1 MSYFLE
7 NEEVEKVEEVKEQ
20 DGIASIEPLL
30 DNRIV
35 RAIREMGFEK
45 LSPIQEQAIPYLLQG
60 EDIIG
65 QAQTGTGKTAAF
77 GIPAIQHINPDVKK
91 LQTIIL
97 CPTRELAIQAAE
109 ELRKIAKYMHG
120 IKVLPVYG
128 GQDIS
133 RQIAGLRG
141 VQIIVG
147 TPGRVMDH
155 MRRRTIKLDL
165 VNMVVLDEADEML
178 NMGFREDMELILGQ
192 IPGEHQTA
200 LFSATMP
207 KPILEIT
214 DRFQKDAKI
223 VKVAA
228 KELTIPLV
236 SQKFYRV
243 KNQDKDAACVRLLE
257 YYQPKLTLIFCNTKK
272 KVDELSDLLKEQG
285 FQAEGLHGDLSQAQR
300 DAVMKRFRNGGTSIL
315 IATDVAARGIDVD
328 DVEAVINYDIPQDIE
343 YYVHRIGRTGRAG
356 RKGRSF
362 TFANSR
368 EIYKIREIERVCH
381 TTITEKK
388 LPGAAKVLKAKAD
401 KYLNKAWELHEHEDI
416 ELMKSFLQRKMEEE
430 GCDALELAAAML
442 KLQVGDKGEEIAADE
457 YTKRGNRFGDRGR
470 SGRDDGEGRS
480 FGRGDGSLAVKTGNA
495 EDSAAVTEIAET
507 MAAPV
512 SVRTEDAA
520 EMKTVRM
527 EENGAAVTKR
537 RLTAN
542 TLGTERREKR
552 KRERNGKSR
561 ASVTASPR
569 ENDLNLMRKLVDLPQ
584 KPQLCFCGKSCIV
597 REECIG
603 NNRKVCGMKT
613 LKKQIPYILLGATLL
628 LLLGLNIIS
637 QDHWLDSDMA
647 AEMIFSRILSEEHH
661 IFSTTNWYY
670 STEFRV
676 LYTQLIMGPLFR
688 ICSNWHVIRTITN
701 LVFYGLMLAS
711 YYYFM
716 KPLKVSRG
724 LTVLSSCLL
733 LLPFSE
739 TMMTHMQMGNTYMSH
754 VILVLWFF
762 GMYLRLC
769 SGEYHAKRKVSLW
782 IFYVLLAIVCGMSGV
797 RYLLALQC
805 PLVLTSF
812 FYLLG
817 GEEFQS
823 FRGEMTKE
831 HFQTLFSTDRMRY
844 FLYSLAGAFF
854 AVVGYGINVV
864 FISHKYVFQTYG
876 ATNFIALY
884 HGVLFDRI
892 QNAVGCLLMLF
903 GYIPDKGFLSLRGV
917 VTMAAFVL
925 LGIYGYV
932 TVKSGKMQ
940 RVTGFRSLITLFLKV
955 SFVLNLFV
963 FIFTTSTMV
972 PRYYITIFI
981 FALPVLC
988 FYLEEEKMPFDRFA
1002 VAALLTICLILG
1014 TGKTVMSFLTVD
1026 KNETKRPVAEFL
1038 AGNGYDFG
1046 FATYNNANIITE
1058 LTNGEVEIGNIG
1070 DPEHLEYFKWS
1081 SPMKYY
1087 EEGYHAG
1094 ETFLLLTAEECAEY
1108 AEAPALNQGEK
1119 VYEDGSYTVYVFD
1132 STEDLMDCAVAR
1144 Q

>member
-7 NEEVEKVEEVKEQ
+7 NEEAVKEQEILQDETSVQQENEQ

-155 MRRRTIKLDL
+155 MRRHTIKLDL

-214 DRFQKDAKI
+214 DRFQKDAKL

-272 KVDELSDLLKEQG
+272 KVDELADLLKQQG

-300 DAVMKRFRNGGTSIL
+300 DVAMNRFRNGGASIL

-368 EIYKIREIERVCH
+368 EIGKIREIERVCH

-401 KYLNKAWELHEHEDI
+401 KYLNKAWELHEHEDV

-430 GCDALELAAAML
+430 GCDALDLAAAML
-442 KLQVGDKGEEIAADE
+442 KYQVGDKGEEIAADD
-457 YTKRGNRFGDRGR
+457 YVQRRGRFGEKGR
-470 SGRDDGEGRS
+470 FGRNDGEGRG
-480 FGRGDGSLAVKTGNA
+480 FGRGDGRRRFSREDGDA
-495 EDSAAVTEIAET
+495 EDSAAVTETAEM

-512 SVRTEDAA
+512 PERTEDVA
-520 EMKTVRM
+520 ETRTART
-527 EENGAAVTKR
+527 EENGAAATERQRTV
-537 RLTAN
+537 N
-542 TLGTERREKR
+542 TPGTERREK
-552 KRERNGKSR
+552 
-561 ASVTASPR
+561 
-569 ENDLNLMRKLVDLPQ
+569 
-584 KPQLCFCGKSCIV
+584 
-597 REECIG
+597 
-603 NNRKVCGMKT
+603 
-613 LKKQIPYILLGATLL
+613 
-628 LLLGLNIIS
+628 
-637 QDHWLDSDMA
+637 
-647 AEMIFSRILSEEHH
+647 
-661 IFSTTNWYY
+661 
-670 STEFRV
+670 
-676 LYTQLIMGPLFR
+676 
-688 ICSNWHVIRTITN
+688 
-701 LVFYGLMLAS
+701 
-711 YYYFM
+711 
-716 KPLKVSRG
+716 
-724 LTVLSSCLL
+724 
-733 LLPFSE
+733 
-739 TMMTHMQMGNTYMSH
+739 
-754 VILVLWFF
+754 
-762 GMYLRLC
+762 
-769 SGEYHAKRKVSLW
+769 
-782 IFYVLLAIVCGMSGV
+782 
-797 RYLLALQC
+797 
-805 PLVLTSF
+805 
-812 FYLLG
+812 
-817 GEEFQS
+817 
-823 FRGEMTKE
+823 
-831 HFQTLFSTDRMRY
+831 
-844 FLYSLAGAFF
+844 
-854 AVVGYGINVV
+854 
-864 FISHKYVFQTYG
+864 
-876 ATNFIALY
+876 
-884 HGVLFDRI
+884 
-892 QNAVGCLLMLF
+892 
-903 GYIPDKGFLSLRGV
+903 
-917 VTMAAFVL
+917 
-925 LGIYGYV
+925 
-932 TVKSGKMQ
+932 
-940 RVTGFRSLITLFLKV
+940 
-955 SFVLNLFV
+955 
-963 FIFTTSTMV
+963 
-972 PRYYITIFI
+972 
-981 FALPVLC
+981 
-988 FYLEEEKMPFDRFA
+988 
-1002 VAALLTICLILG
+1002 
-1014 TGKTVMSFLTVD
+1014 
-1026 KNETKRPVAEFL
+1026 
-1038 AGNGYDFG
+1038 
-1046 FATYNNANIITE
+1046 
-1058 LTNGEVEIGNIG
+1058 
-1070 DPEHLEYFKWS
+1070 
-1081 SPMKYY
+1081 
-1087 EEGYHAG
+1087 
-1094 ETFLLLTAEECAEY
+1094 
-1108 AEAPALNQGEK
+1108 
-1119 VYEDGSYTVYVFD
+1119 
-1132 STEDLMDCAVAR
+1132 
-1144 Q
+1144 

>member
-214 DRFQKDAKI
+214 DRFQNDAKL

-228 KELTIPLV
+228 QELTIPLV

-470 SGRDDGEGRS
+470 SGRGDGEGRS
-480 FGRGDGSLAVKTGNA
+480 FGRGDG
-495 EDSAAVTEIAET
+495 
-507 MAAPV
+507 
-512 SVRTEDAA
+512 
-520 EMKTVRM
+520 
-527 EENGAAVTKR
+527 R
-537 RLTAN
+537 RRF
-542 TLGTERREKR
+542 GRGDRDRREDGSTGSGEGRRRRRSDSREDGRKWNDRDRKNADHKPSADRAEREAKKRKKREEPGIGNSFPKR
-552 KRERNGKSR
+552 KRS
-561 ASVTASPR
+561 
-569 ENDLNLMRKLVDLPQ
+569 
-584 KPQLCFCGKSCIV
+584 
-597 REECIG
+597 
-603 NNRKVCGMKT
+603 
-613 LKKQIPYILLGATLL
+613 
-628 LLLGLNIIS
+628 
-637 QDHWLDSDMA
+637 
-647 AEMIFSRILSEEHH
+647 
-661 IFSTTNWYY
+661 
-670 STEFRV
+670 
-676 LYTQLIMGPLFR
+676 
-688 ICSNWHVIRTITN
+688 
-701 LVFYGLMLAS
+701 
-711 YYYFM
+711 
-716 KPLKVSRG
+716 
-724 LTVLSSCLL
+724 
-733 LLPFSE
+733 
-739 TMMTHMQMGNTYMSH
+739 
-754 VILVLWFF
+754 
-762 GMYLRLC
+762 
-769 SGEYHAKRKVSLW
+769 
-782 IFYVLLAIVCGMSGV
+782 
-797 RYLLALQC
+797 
-805 PLVLTSF
+805 
-812 FYLLG
+812 
-817 GEEFQS
+817 
-823 FRGEMTKE
+823 
-831 HFQTLFSTDRMRY
+831 
-844 FLYSLAGAFF
+844 
-854 AVVGYGINVV
+854 
-864 FISHKYVFQTYG
+864 
-876 ATNFIALY
+876 
-884 HGVLFDRI
+884 
-892 QNAVGCLLMLF
+892 
-903 GYIPDKGFLSLRGV
+903 
-917 VTMAAFVL
+917 
-925 LGIYGYV
+925 
-932 TVKSGKMQ
+932 
-940 RVTGFRSLITLFLKV
+940 
-955 SFVLNLFV
+955 
-963 FIFTTSTMV
+963 
-972 PRYYITIFI
+972 
-981 FALPVLC
+981 
-988 FYLEEEKMPFDRFA
+988 
-1002 VAALLTICLILG
+1002 
-1014 TGKTVMSFLTVD
+1014 
-1026 KNETKRPVAEFL
+1026 
-1038 AGNGYDFG
+1038 
-1046 FATYNNANIITE
+1046 
-1058 LTNGEVEIGNIG
+1058 
-1070 DPEHLEYFKWS
+1070 
-1081 SPMKYY
+1081 
-1087 EEGYHAG
+1087 
-1094 ETFLLLTAEECAEY
+1094 
-1108 AEAPALNQGEK
+1108 
-1119 VYEDGSYTVYVFD
+1119 
-1132 STEDLMDCAVAR
+1132 
-1144 Q
+1144 

>member
-214 DRFQKDAKI
+214 DRFQNDAKL

-228 KELTIPLV
+228 QELTIPLV

-470 SGRDDGEGRS
+470 SGRGDGEGRS
-480 FGRGDGSLAVKTGNA
+480 FGRADGRRRFGRGDRDRREDGSTGSGEGRRRRRSDSREDGRKWNDRDRKNA
-495 EDSAAVTEIAET
+495 DRKPSAERAERE
-507 MAAPV
+507 AKK
-512 SVRTEDAA
+512 R
-520 EMKTVRM
+520 KKR
-527 EENGAAVTKR
+527 EEPGIGNSFP
-537 RLTAN
+537 
-542 TLGTERREKR
+542 KR
-552 KRERNGKSR
+552 KRS
-561 ASVTASPR
+561 
-569 ENDLNLMRKLVDLPQ
+569 
-584 KPQLCFCGKSCIV
+584 
-597 REECIG
+597 
-603 NNRKVCGMKT
+603 
-613 LKKQIPYILLGATLL
+613 
-628 LLLGLNIIS
+628 
-637 QDHWLDSDMA
+637 
-647 AEMIFSRILSEEHH
+647 
-661 IFSTTNWYY
+661 
-670 STEFRV
+670 
-676 LYTQLIMGPLFR
+676 
-688 ICSNWHVIRTITN
+688 
-701 LVFYGLMLAS
+701 
-711 YYYFM
+711 
-716 KPLKVSRG
+716 
-724 LTVLSSCLL
+724 
-733 LLPFSE
+733 
-739 TMMTHMQMGNTYMSH
+739 
-754 VILVLWFF
+754 
-762 GMYLRLC
+762 
-769 SGEYHAKRKVSLW
+769 
-782 IFYVLLAIVCGMSGV
+782 
-797 RYLLALQC
+797 
-805 PLVLTSF
+805 
-812 FYLLG
+812 
-817 GEEFQS
+817 
-823 FRGEMTKE
+823 
-831 HFQTLFSTDRMRY
+831 
-844 FLYSLAGAFF
+844 
-854 AVVGYGINVV
+854 
-864 FISHKYVFQTYG
+864 
-876 ATNFIALY
+876 
-884 HGVLFDRI
+884 
-892 QNAVGCLLMLF
+892 
-903 GYIPDKGFLSLRGV
+903 
-917 VTMAAFVL
+917 
-925 LGIYGYV
+925 
-932 TVKSGKMQ
+932 
-940 RVTGFRSLITLFLKV
+940 
-955 SFVLNLFV
+955 
-963 FIFTTSTMV
+963 
-972 PRYYITIFI
+972 
-981 FALPVLC
+981 
-988 FYLEEEKMPFDRFA
+988 
-1002 VAALLTICLILG
+1002 
-1014 TGKTVMSFLTVD
+1014 
-1026 KNETKRPVAEFL
+1026 
-1038 AGNGYDFG
+1038 
-1046 FATYNNANIITE
+1046 
-1058 LTNGEVEIGNIG
+1058 
-1070 DPEHLEYFKWS
+1070 
-1081 SPMKYY
+1081 
-1087 EEGYHAG
+1087 
-1094 ETFLLLTAEECAEY
+1094 
-1108 AEAPALNQGEK
+1108 
-1119 VYEDGSYTVYVFD
+1119 
-1132 STEDLMDCAVAR
+1132 
-1144 Q
+1144 

>member
-1 MSYFLE
+1 MEEILAISFFCAKKEHSVSYFLE
-7 NEEVEKVEEVKEQ
+7 NEEVVKEQKTLQDETGMQQENEQAQ

-155 MRRRTIKLDL
+155 MRRHTIKLDL

-214 DRFQKDAKI
+214 DRFQKDAKL

-272 KVDELSDLLKEQG
+272 KVDELADLLKKQG

-300 DAVMKRFRNGGTSIL
+300 DVAMNRFRNGGASIL

-401 KYLNKAWELHEHEDI
+401 KYLNNAWELHEHEDI

-430 GCDALELAAAML
+430 GCDALELAATML
-442 KLQVGDKGEEIAADE
+442 KYQVGDKGEEIAADE
-457 YTKRGNRFGDRGR
+457 YAQRRGRFGERGR
-470 SGRDDGEGRS
+470 FGRGGDEGRDFGRRGGRRRDNGRDGERRR
-480 FGRGDGSLAVKTGNA
+480 FGRGDDAGREDSRDGENSRFGRSERRRRDNGSTGLA
-495 EDSAAVTEIAET
+495 EDRRHRRDEN
-507 MAAPV
+507 
-512 SVRTEDAA
+512 RED
-520 EMKTVRM
+520 ERKRGGRDKKTADRKLTGDR
-527 EENGAAVTKR
+527 EERERKKR
-537 RLTAN
+537 KKKEEPGIGN
-542 TLGTERREKR
+542 SFPKR
-552 KRERNGKSR
+552 KR
-561 ASVTASPR
+561 
-569 ENDLNLMRKLVDLPQ
+569 
-584 KPQLCFCGKSCIV
+584 
-597 REECIG
+597 
-603 NNRKVCGMKT
+603 
-613 LKKQIPYILLGATLL
+613 
-628 LLLGLNIIS
+628 
-637 QDHWLDSDMA
+637 
-647 AEMIFSRILSEEHH
+647 
-661 IFSTTNWYY
+661 
-670 STEFRV
+670 
-676 LYTQLIMGPLFR
+676 
-688 ICSNWHVIRTITN
+688 
-701 LVFYGLMLAS
+701 
-711 YYYFM
+711 
-716 KPLKVSRG
+716 
-724 LTVLSSCLL
+724 
-733 LLPFSE
+733 
-739 TMMTHMQMGNTYMSH
+739 
-754 VILVLWFF
+754 
-762 GMYLRLC
+762 
-769 SGEYHAKRKVSLW
+769 
-782 IFYVLLAIVCGMSGV
+782 
-797 RYLLALQC
+797 
-805 PLVLTSF
+805 
-812 FYLLG
+812 
-817 GEEFQS
+817 
-823 FRGEMTKE
+823 
-831 HFQTLFSTDRMRY
+831 
-844 FLYSLAGAFF
+844 
-854 AVVGYGINVV
+854 
-864 FISHKYVFQTYG
+864 
-876 ATNFIALY
+876 
-884 HGVLFDRI
+884 
-892 QNAVGCLLMLF
+892 
-903 GYIPDKGFLSLRGV
+903 
-917 VTMAAFVL
+917 
-925 LGIYGYV
+925 
-932 TVKSGKMQ
+932 
-940 RVTGFRSLITLFLKV
+940 
-955 SFVLNLFV
+955 
-963 FIFTTSTMV
+963 
-972 PRYYITIFI
+972 
-981 FALPVLC
+981 
-988 FYLEEEKMPFDRFA
+988 
-1002 VAALLTICLILG
+1002 
-1014 TGKTVMSFLTVD
+1014 
-1026 KNETKRPVAEFL
+1026 
-1038 AGNGYDFG
+1038 
-1046 FATYNNANIITE
+1046 
-1058 LTNGEVEIGNIG
+1058 
-1070 DPEHLEYFKWS
+1070 
-1081 SPMKYY
+1081 
-1087 EEGYHAG
+1087 
-1094 ETFLLLTAEECAEY
+1094 
-1108 AEAPALNQGEK
+1108 
-1119 VYEDGSYTVYVFD
+1119 
-1132 STEDLMDCAVAR
+1132 
-1144 Q
+1144 

>member
-430 GCDALELAAAML
+430 GCDALDLAAAML
-442 KLQVGDKGEEIAADE
+442 KYQVGDKGEEIAADE

-480 FGRGDGSLAVKTGNA
+480 FGRGDG
-495 EDSAAVTEIAET
+495 
-507 MAAPV
+507 
-512 SVRTEDAA
+512 
-520 EMKTVRM
+520 
-527 EENGAAVTKR
+527 R
-537 RLTAN
+537 RRF
-542 TLGTERREKR
+542 GRGDRDRREDGSTGSGEGRRRRRSDSREDGRKWNDRDRKNADRKPSAERAEREAKKRKKREEPGIGNSFPKR
-552 KRERNGKSR
+552 KRS
-561 ASVTASPR
+561 
-569 ENDLNLMRKLVDLPQ
+569 
-584 KPQLCFCGKSCIV
+584 
-597 REECIG
+597 
-603 NNRKVCGMKT
+603 
-613 LKKQIPYILLGATLL
+613 
-628 LLLGLNIIS
+628 
-637 QDHWLDSDMA
+637 
-647 AEMIFSRILSEEHH
+647 
-661 IFSTTNWYY
+661 
-670 STEFRV
+670 
-676 LYTQLIMGPLFR
+676 
-688 ICSNWHVIRTITN
+688 
-701 LVFYGLMLAS
+701 
-711 YYYFM
+711 
-716 KPLKVSRG
+716 
-724 LTVLSSCLL
+724 
-733 LLPFSE
+733 
-739 TMMTHMQMGNTYMSH
+739 
-754 VILVLWFF
+754 
-762 GMYLRLC
+762 
-769 SGEYHAKRKVSLW
+769 
-782 IFYVLLAIVCGMSGV
+782 
-797 RYLLALQC
+797 
-805 PLVLTSF
+805 
-812 FYLLG
+812 
-817 GEEFQS
+817 
-823 FRGEMTKE
+823 
-831 HFQTLFSTDRMRY
+831 
-844 FLYSLAGAFF
+844 
-854 AVVGYGINVV
+854 
-864 FISHKYVFQTYG
+864 
-876 ATNFIALY
+876 
-884 HGVLFDRI
+884 
-892 QNAVGCLLMLF
+892 
-903 GYIPDKGFLSLRGV
+903 
-917 VTMAAFVL
+917 
-925 LGIYGYV
+925 
-932 TVKSGKMQ
+932 
-940 RVTGFRSLITLFLKV
+940 
-955 SFVLNLFV
+955 
-963 FIFTTSTMV
+963 
-972 PRYYITIFI
+972 
-981 FALPVLC
+981 
-988 FYLEEEKMPFDRFA
+988 
-1002 VAALLTICLILG
+1002 
-1014 TGKTVMSFLTVD
+1014 
-1026 KNETKRPVAEFL
+1026 
-1038 AGNGYDFG
+1038 
-1046 FATYNNANIITE
+1046 
-1058 LTNGEVEIGNIG
+1058 
-1070 DPEHLEYFKWS
+1070 
-1081 SPMKYY
+1081 
-1087 EEGYHAG
+1087 
-1094 ETFLLLTAEECAEY
+1094 
-1108 AEAPALNQGEK
+1108 
-1119 VYEDGSYTVYVFD
+1119 
-1132 STEDLMDCAVAR
+1132 
-1144 Q
+1144 

>member
-7 NEEVEKVEEVKEQ
+7 NEEAVKEQEILQDETSVQQENEQ

-155 MRRRTIKLDL
+155 MRRHTIKLDL

-214 DRFQKDAKI
+214 DRFQKDAKL

-272 KVDELSDLLKEQG
+272 KVDELADLLKQQG

-300 DAVMKRFRNGGTSIL
+300 DVAMNRFRNGGASIL

-401 KYLNKAWELHEHEDI
+401 KYLNNAWELHEHEDI

-442 KLQVGDKGEEIAADE
+442 KYQVGDKGEEIAADE
-457 YTKRGNRFGDRGR
+457 YAQRRGRFGERGR
-470 SGRDDGEGRS
+470 FGRGGDEGRNFGRRGGRRRDNGRDDEEHRERRR
-480 FGRGDGSLAVKTGNA
+480 FGRGDGAGR
-495 EDSAAVTEIAET
+495 EDSRDGENSRFGRSDRDRRDDGSTGSGEDRRRRRDENREDGRKWGGRDKKAADRKYSGDRAE
-507 MAAPV
+507 
-512 SVRTEDAA
+512 
-520 EMKTVRM
+520 
-527 EENGAAVTKR
+527 
-537 RLTAN
+537 
-542 TLGTERREKR
+542 REVKKR
-552 KRERNGKSR
+552 KK
-561 ASVTASPR
+561 
-569 ENDLNLMRKLVDLPQ
+569 
-584 KPQLCFCGKSCIV
+584 
-597 REECIG
+597 REEPGIG
-603 NNRKVCGMKT
+603 NSF
-613 LKKQIPYILLGATLL
+613 P
-628 LLLGLNIIS
+628 
-637 QDHWLDSDMA
+637 
-647 AEMIFSRILSEEHH
+647 
-661 IFSTTNWYY
+661 
-670 STEFRV
+670 
-676 LYTQLIMGPLFR
+676 
-688 ICSNWHVIRTITN
+688 
-701 LVFYGLMLAS
+701 
-711 YYYFM
+711 
-716 KPLKVSRG
+716 
-724 LTVLSSCLL
+724 
-733 LLPFSE
+733 
-739 TMMTHMQMGNTYMSH
+739 
-754 VILVLWFF
+754 
-762 GMYLRLC
+762 
-769 SGEYHAKRKVSLW
+769 KRK
-782 IFYVLLAIVCGMSGV
+782 
-797 RYLLALQC
+797 
-805 PLVLTSF
+805 
-812 FYLLG
+812 
-817 GEEFQS
+817 
-823 FRGEMTKE
+823 K
-831 HFQTLFSTDRMRY
+831 
-844 FLYSLAGAFF
+844 
-854 AVVGYGINVV
+854 
-864 FISHKYVFQTYG
+864 
-876 ATNFIALY
+876 
-884 HGVLFDRI
+884 
-892 QNAVGCLLMLF
+892 
-903 GYIPDKGFLSLRGV
+903 
-917 VTMAAFVL
+917 
-925 LGIYGYV
+925 
-932 TVKSGKMQ
+932 
-940 RVTGFRSLITLFLKV
+940 LK
-955 SFVLNLFV
+955 
-963 FIFTTSTMV
+963 
-972 PRYYITIFI
+972 
-981 FALPVLC
+981 
-988 FYLEEEKMPFDRFA
+988 
-1002 VAALLTICLILG
+1002 
-1014 TGKTVMSFLTVD
+1014 
-1026 KNETKRPVAEFL
+1026 
-1038 AGNGYDFG
+1038 
-1046 FATYNNANIITE
+1046 
-1058 LTNGEVEIGNIG
+1058 
-1070 DPEHLEYFKWS
+1070 
-1081 SPMKYY
+1081 
-1087 EEGYHAG
+1087 
-1094 ETFLLLTAEECAEY
+1094 
-1108 AEAPALNQGEK
+1108 
-1119 VYEDGSYTVYVFD
+1119 
-1132 STEDLMDCAVAR
+1132 
-1144 Q
+1144 

>member
-7 NEEVEKVEEVKEQ
+7 NEEAVKEQEILQDETSVQQENEQ

-155 MRRRTIKLDL
+155 MRRHTIKLDL

-214 DRFQKDAKI
+214 DRFQKDAKL

-272 KVDELSDLLKEQG
+272 KVDELADLLKQQG

-300 DAVMKRFRNGGTSIL
+300 DVAMNRFRNGGASIL

-401 KYLNKAWELHEHEDI
+401 KYLNKAWELHEHEDV

-442 KLQVGDKGEEIAADE
+442 KYQVGDKGEEIAADE
-457 YTKRGNRFGDRGR
+457 YAQRRGRFGERGR
-470 SGRDDGEGRS
+470 FGRGGDEGRNFGRRGGRRRDNGRDDEEHRERRR
-480 FGRGDGSLAVKTGNA
+480 FGRGDGAGR
-495 EDSAAVTEIAET
+495 EDSRDGENSRFGRSDRKRSGRDKKTAERKLT
-507 MAAPV
+507 G
-512 SVRTEDAA
+512 DC
-520 EMKTVRM
+520 
-527 EENGAAVTKR
+527 EERERKKR
-537 RLTAN
+537 KKKEEPGIGN
-542 TLGTERREKR
+542 SFPKR
-552 KRERNGKSR
+552 KR
-561 ASVTASPR
+561 
-569 ENDLNLMRKLVDLPQ
+569 
-584 KPQLCFCGKSCIV
+584 
-597 REECIG
+597 
-603 NNRKVCGMKT
+603 
-613 LKKQIPYILLGATLL
+613 
-628 LLLGLNIIS
+628 
-637 QDHWLDSDMA
+637 
-647 AEMIFSRILSEEHH
+647 
-661 IFSTTNWYY
+661 
-670 STEFRV
+670 
-676 LYTQLIMGPLFR
+676 
-688 ICSNWHVIRTITN
+688 
-701 LVFYGLMLAS
+701 
-711 YYYFM
+711 
-716 KPLKVSRG
+716 
-724 LTVLSSCLL
+724 
-733 LLPFSE
+733 
-739 TMMTHMQMGNTYMSH
+739 
-754 VILVLWFF
+754 
-762 GMYLRLC
+762 
-769 SGEYHAKRKVSLW
+769 
-782 IFYVLLAIVCGMSGV
+782 
-797 RYLLALQC
+797 
-805 PLVLTSF
+805 
-812 FYLLG
+812 
-817 GEEFQS
+817 
-823 FRGEMTKE
+823 
-831 HFQTLFSTDRMRY
+831 
-844 FLYSLAGAFF
+844 
-854 AVVGYGINVV
+854 
-864 FISHKYVFQTYG
+864 
-876 ATNFIALY
+876 
-884 HGVLFDRI
+884 
-892 QNAVGCLLMLF
+892 
-903 GYIPDKGFLSLRGV
+903 
-917 VTMAAFVL
+917 
-925 LGIYGYV
+925 
-932 TVKSGKMQ
+932 
-940 RVTGFRSLITLFLKV
+940 
-955 SFVLNLFV
+955 
-963 FIFTTSTMV
+963 
-972 PRYYITIFI
+972 
-981 FALPVLC
+981 
-988 FYLEEEKMPFDRFA
+988 
-1002 VAALLTICLILG
+1002 
-1014 TGKTVMSFLTVD
+1014 
-1026 KNETKRPVAEFL
+1026 
-1038 AGNGYDFG
+1038 
-1046 FATYNNANIITE
+1046 
-1058 LTNGEVEIGNIG
+1058 
-1070 DPEHLEYFKWS
+1070 
-1081 SPMKYY
+1081 
-1087 EEGYHAG
+1087 
-1094 ETFLLLTAEECAEY
+1094 
-1108 AEAPALNQGEK
+1108 
-1119 VYEDGSYTVYVFD
+1119 
-1132 STEDLMDCAVAR
+1132 
-1144 Q
+1144 

>member
-7 NEEVEKVEEVKEQ
+7 NEEAVKEQEILQDETSVQQENEQ

-155 MRRRTIKLDL
+155 MRRHTIKLDL

-214 DRFQKDAKI
+214 DRFQKDAKL

-272 KVDELSDLLKEQG
+272 KVDELADLLKQQG

-300 DAVMKRFRNGGTSIL
+300 DVAMNRFRNGGASIL

-401 KYLNKAWELHEHEDI
+401 KYLNNAWELHEHEDI

-442 KLQVGDKGEEIAADE
+442 KYQVGDKGEEIAADE
-457 YTKRGNRFGDRGR
+457 YAQHRGRFGERGR
-470 SGRDDGEGRS
+470 FGRGGDEGRNFGRRGGRRRDNGRDDEEHRERRR
-480 FGRGDGSLAVKTGNA
+480 FGRGDGAGR
-495 EDSAAVTEIAET
+495 EDSRDGENSRFGRSDRKRSGRDKKTAERKLT
-507 MAAPV
+507 GD
-512 SVRTEDAA
+512 R
-520 EMKTVRM
+520 
-527 EENGAAVTKR
+527 EERERKKR
-537 RLTAN
+537 KKKEEPGIGN
-542 TLGTERREKR
+542 SFPKR
-552 KRERNGKSR
+552 KR
-561 ASVTASPR
+561 
-569 ENDLNLMRKLVDLPQ
+569 
-584 KPQLCFCGKSCIV
+584 
-597 REECIG
+597 
-603 NNRKVCGMKT
+603 
-613 LKKQIPYILLGATLL
+613 
-628 LLLGLNIIS
+628 
-637 QDHWLDSDMA
+637 
-647 AEMIFSRILSEEHH
+647 
-661 IFSTTNWYY
+661 
-670 STEFRV
+670 
-676 LYTQLIMGPLFR
+676 
-688 ICSNWHVIRTITN
+688 
-701 LVFYGLMLAS
+701 
-711 YYYFM
+711 
-716 KPLKVSRG
+716 
-724 LTVLSSCLL
+724 
-733 LLPFSE
+733 
-739 TMMTHMQMGNTYMSH
+739 
-754 VILVLWFF
+754 
-762 GMYLRLC
+762 
-769 SGEYHAKRKVSLW
+769 
-782 IFYVLLAIVCGMSGV
+782 
-797 RYLLALQC
+797 
-805 PLVLTSF
+805 
-812 FYLLG
+812 
-817 GEEFQS
+817 
-823 FRGEMTKE
+823 
-831 HFQTLFSTDRMRY
+831 
-844 FLYSLAGAFF
+844 
-854 AVVGYGINVV
+854 
-864 FISHKYVFQTYG
+864 
-876 ATNFIALY
+876 
-884 HGVLFDRI
+884 
-892 QNAVGCLLMLF
+892 
-903 GYIPDKGFLSLRGV
+903 
-917 VTMAAFVL
+917 
-925 LGIYGYV
+925 
-932 TVKSGKMQ
+932 
-940 RVTGFRSLITLFLKV
+940 
-955 SFVLNLFV
+955 
-963 FIFTTSTMV
+963 
-972 PRYYITIFI
+972 
-981 FALPVLC
+981 
-988 FYLEEEKMPFDRFA
+988 
-1002 VAALLTICLILG
+1002 
-1014 TGKTVMSFLTVD
+1014 
-1026 KNETKRPVAEFL
+1026 
-1038 AGNGYDFG
+1038 
-1046 FATYNNANIITE
+1046 
-1058 LTNGEVEIGNIG
+1058 
-1070 DPEHLEYFKWS
+1070 
-1081 SPMKYY
+1081 
-1087 EEGYHAG
+1087 
-1094 ETFLLLTAEECAEY
+1094 
-1108 AEAPALNQGEK
+1108 
-1119 VYEDGSYTVYVFD
+1119 
-1132 STEDLMDCAVAR
+1132 
-1144 Q
+1144 

>member
-7 NEEVEKVEEVKEQ
+7 NEEAVKEQEILQDETSVQQENEQ

-155 MRRRTIKLDL
+155 MRRHTIKLDL

-214 DRFQKDAKI
+214 DRFQKDAKL

-272 KVDELSDLLKEQG
+272 KVDELADLLKQQG

-300 DAVMKRFRNGGTSIL
+300 DVAMNRFRNGGASIL

-401 KYLNKAWELHEHEDI
+401 KYLNKAWELHEHEDV

-442 KLQVGDKGEEIAADE
+442 KYQVGDKGEEIAADE
-457 YTKRGNRFGDRGR
+457 YAQRRGRFGERGRFGRGGDEGRNFGRRGGRRRDNGRDDEEHRERRRFGRGEGAGREDSRDGENSRFGRSDRKR
-470 SGRDDGEGRS
+470 SGRDKKTAERKLTGDREERERKKRKKKEEPGIGNS
-480 FGRGDGSLAVKTGNA
+480 F
-495 EDSAAVTEIAET
+495 
-507 MAAPV
+507 P
-512 SVRTEDAA
+512 
-520 EMKTVRM
+520 
-527 EENGAAVTKR
+527 
-537 RLTAN
+537 
-542 TLGTERREKR
+542 KR
-552 KRERNGKSR
+552 KR
-561 ASVTASPR
+561 
-569 ENDLNLMRKLVDLPQ
+569 
-584 KPQLCFCGKSCIV
+584 
-597 REECIG
+597 
-603 NNRKVCGMKT
+603 
-613 LKKQIPYILLGATLL
+613 
-628 LLLGLNIIS
+628 
-637 QDHWLDSDMA
+637 
-647 AEMIFSRILSEEHH
+647 
-661 IFSTTNWYY
+661 
-670 STEFRV
+670 
-676 LYTQLIMGPLFR
+676 
-688 ICSNWHVIRTITN
+688 
-701 LVFYGLMLAS
+701 
-711 YYYFM
+711 
-716 KPLKVSRG
+716 
-724 LTVLSSCLL
+724 
-733 LLPFSE
+733 
-739 TMMTHMQMGNTYMSH
+739 
-754 VILVLWFF
+754 
-762 GMYLRLC
+762 
-769 SGEYHAKRKVSLW
+769 
-782 IFYVLLAIVCGMSGV
+782 
-797 RYLLALQC
+797 
-805 PLVLTSF
+805 
-812 FYLLG
+812 
-817 GEEFQS
+817 
-823 FRGEMTKE
+823 
-831 HFQTLFSTDRMRY
+831 
-844 FLYSLAGAFF
+844 
-854 AVVGYGINVV
+854 
-864 FISHKYVFQTYG
+864 
-876 ATNFIALY
+876 
-884 HGVLFDRI
+884 
-892 QNAVGCLLMLF
+892 
-903 GYIPDKGFLSLRGV
+903 
-917 VTMAAFVL
+917 
-925 LGIYGYV
+925 
-932 TVKSGKMQ
+932 
-940 RVTGFRSLITLFLKV
+940 
-955 SFVLNLFV
+955 
-963 FIFTTSTMV
+963 
-972 PRYYITIFI
+972 
-981 FALPVLC
+981 
-988 FYLEEEKMPFDRFA
+988 
-1002 VAALLTICLILG
+1002 
-1014 TGKTVMSFLTVD
+1014 
-1026 KNETKRPVAEFL
+1026 
-1038 AGNGYDFG
+1038 
-1046 FATYNNANIITE
+1046 
-1058 LTNGEVEIGNIG
+1058 
-1070 DPEHLEYFKWS
+1070 
-1081 SPMKYY
+1081 
-1087 EEGYHAG
+1087 
-1094 ETFLLLTAEECAEY
+1094 
-1108 AEAPALNQGEK
+1108 
-1119 VYEDGSYTVYVFD
+1119 
-1132 STEDLMDCAVAR
+1132 
-1144 Q
+1144 

>member
-7 NEEVEKVEEVKEQ
+7 NEEVNEEVEEVKEQ

-214 DRFQKDAKI
+214 DRFQNDAKL

-228 KELTIPLV
+228 QELTIPLV

-401 KYLNKAWELHEHEDI
+401 KYLNRAWELHEHEDI
-416 ELMKSFLQRKMEEE
+416 ELMKNFLQRKMEEE

-470 SGRDDGEGRS
+470 SGRGDGEGRS
-480 FGRGDGSLAVKTGNA
+480 FGRGDGRRRFGR
-495 EDSAAVTEIAET
+495 ED
-507 MAAPV
+507 
-512 SVRTEDAA
+512 
-520 EMKTVRM
+520 
-527 EENGAAVTKR
+527 G
-537 RLTAN
+537 
-542 TLGTERREKR
+542 ERRRFGRGDRDRREDGSIGSGEGRRRRRSDSREDGRKWNDRDGKNADRKPSAERAEREAKKRKKREEPGIGNSFPKR
-552 KRERNGKSR
+552 KRSYL
-561 ASVTASPR
+561 
-569 ENDLNLMRKLVDLPQ
+569 ND
-584 KPQLCFCGKSCIV
+584 
-597 REECIG
+597 
-603 NNRKVCGMKT
+603 KT
-613 LKKQIPYILLGATLL
+613 CRF
-628 LLLGLNIIS
+628 
-637 QDHWLDSDMA
+637 A
-647 AEMIFSRILSEEHH
+647 AKAA
-661 IFSTTNWYY
+661 
-670 STEFRV
+670 V
-676 LYTQLIMGPLFR
+676 
-688 ICSNWHVIRTITN
+688 
-701 LVFYGLMLAS
+701 
-711 YYYFM
+711 
-716 KPLKVSRG
+716 
-724 LTVLSSCLL
+724 
-733 LLPFSE
+733 
-739 TMMTHMQMGNTYMSH
+739 
-754 VILVLWFF
+754 
-762 GMYLRLC
+762 
-769 SGEYHAKRKVSLW
+769 
-782 IFYVLLAIVCGMSGV
+782 VLLRQIV
-797 RYLLALQC
+797 
-805 PLVLTSF
+805 
-812 FYLLG
+812 
-817 GEEFQS
+817 
-823 FRGEMTKE
+823 
-831 HFQTLFSTDRMRY
+831 
-844 FLYSLAGAFF
+844 YS
-854 AVVGYGINVV
+854 
-864 FISHKYVFQTYG
+864 
-876 ATNFIALY
+876 
-884 HGVLFDRI
+884 
-892 QNAVGCLLMLF
+892 
-903 GYIPDKGFLSLRGV
+903 
-917 VTMAAFVL
+917 
-925 LGIYGYV
+925 
-932 TVKSGKMQ
+932 
-940 RVTGFRSLITLFLKV
+940 
-955 SFVLNLFV
+955 
-963 FIFTTSTMV
+963 
-972 PRYYITIFI
+972 
-981 FALPVLC
+981 
-988 FYLEEEKMPFDRFA
+988 
-1002 VAALLTICLILG
+1002 
-1014 TGKTVMSFLTVD
+1014 
-1026 KNETKRPVAEFL
+1026 
-1038 AGNGYDFG
+1038 
-1046 FATYNNANIITE
+1046 
-1058 LTNGEVEIGNIG
+1058 
-1070 DPEHLEYFKWS
+1070 
-1081 SPMKYY
+1081 
-1087 EEGYHAG
+1087 
-1094 ETFLLLTAEECAEY
+1094 
-1108 AEAPALNQGEK
+1108 
-1119 VYEDGSYTVYVFD
+1119 
-1132 STEDLMDCAVAR
+1132 
-1144 Q
+1144 

>member
-7 NEEVEKVEEVKEQ
+7 NEEVNEAVEEVKAQ

-214 DRFQKDAKI
+214 DRFQKDAKL

-272 KVDELSDLLKEQG
+272 KVDELADLLKQQG

-300 DAVMKRFRNGGTSIL
+300 DVAMNRFRNGGASIL

-401 KYLNKAWELHEHEDI
+401 KYLNNAWELHEHEDI

-442 KLQVGDKGEEIAADE
+442 KYQVGDKGEEIAADE
-457 YTKRGNRFGDRGR
+457 YAQRRGRFGERGR
-470 SGRDDGEGRS
+470 FGRGGDEGRNFGRRGGRRRDNGRDDEEHRERRR
-480 FGRGDGSLAVKTGNA
+480 FGRGDGAGR
-495 EDSAAVTEIAET
+495 EDSRDGENSRFGRSDRKRSGRDKKTAERKLT
-507 MAAPV
+507 GD
-512 SVRTEDAA
+512 R
-520 EMKTVRM
+520 
-527 EENGAAVTKR
+527 EERERKKR
-537 RLTAN
+537 KKKEEPGIGN
-542 TLGTERREKR
+542 SFPKR
-552 KRERNGKSR
+552 KR
-561 ASVTASPR
+561 
-569 ENDLNLMRKLVDLPQ
+569 
-584 KPQLCFCGKSCIV
+584 
-597 REECIG
+597 
-603 NNRKVCGMKT
+603 
-613 LKKQIPYILLGATLL
+613 
-628 LLLGLNIIS
+628 
-637 QDHWLDSDMA
+637 
-647 AEMIFSRILSEEHH
+647 
-661 IFSTTNWYY
+661 
-670 STEFRV
+670 
-676 LYTQLIMGPLFR
+676 
-688 ICSNWHVIRTITN
+688 
-701 LVFYGLMLAS
+701 
-711 YYYFM
+711 
-716 KPLKVSRG
+716 
-724 LTVLSSCLL
+724 
-733 LLPFSE
+733 
-739 TMMTHMQMGNTYMSH
+739 
-754 VILVLWFF
+754 
-762 GMYLRLC
+762 
-769 SGEYHAKRKVSLW
+769 
-782 IFYVLLAIVCGMSGV
+782 
-797 RYLLALQC
+797 
-805 PLVLTSF
+805 
-812 FYLLG
+812 
-817 GEEFQS
+817 
-823 FRGEMTKE
+823 
-831 HFQTLFSTDRMRY
+831 
-844 FLYSLAGAFF
+844 
-854 AVVGYGINVV
+854 
-864 FISHKYVFQTYG
+864 
-876 ATNFIALY
+876 
-884 HGVLFDRI
+884 
-892 QNAVGCLLMLF
+892 
-903 GYIPDKGFLSLRGV
+903 
-917 VTMAAFVL
+917 
-925 LGIYGYV
+925 
-932 TVKSGKMQ
+932 
-940 RVTGFRSLITLFLKV
+940 
-955 SFVLNLFV
+955 
-963 FIFTTSTMV
+963 
-972 PRYYITIFI
+972 
-981 FALPVLC
+981 
-988 FYLEEEKMPFDRFA
+988 
-1002 VAALLTICLILG
+1002 
-1014 TGKTVMSFLTVD
+1014 
-1026 KNETKRPVAEFL
+1026 
-1038 AGNGYDFG
+1038 
-1046 FATYNNANIITE
+1046 
-1058 LTNGEVEIGNIG
+1058 
-1070 DPEHLEYFKWS
+1070 
-1081 SPMKYY
+1081 
-1087 EEGYHAG
+1087 
-1094 ETFLLLTAEECAEY
+1094 
-1108 AEAPALNQGEK
+1108 
-1119 VYEDGSYTVYVFD
+1119 
-1132 STEDLMDCAVAR
+1132 
-1144 Q
+1144 

>member
-214 DRFQKDAKI
+214 DRFQNDAKL

-228 KELTIPLV
+228 QELTIPLV

-401 KYLNKAWELHEHEDI
+401 KYLNRAWELHEHEDI

-470 SGRDDGEGRS
+470 SGRGDGEGRS
-480 FGRGDGSLAVKTGNA
+480 FGRGDGRRRFGRGDRDRRDNGSTGSGEDRRRRRSDSREDGRKWNDRDRKNA
-495 EDSAAVTEIAET
+495 DRKPSAERAERE
-507 MAAPV
+507 AKK
-512 SVRTEDAA
+512 R
-520 EMKTVRM
+520 KKR
-527 EENGAAVTKR
+527 EEPGIGNSFP
-537 RLTAN
+537 
-542 TLGTERREKR
+542 KR
-552 KRERNGKSR
+552 KRS
-561 ASVTASPR
+561 
-569 ENDLNLMRKLVDLPQ
+569 
-584 KPQLCFCGKSCIV
+584 
-597 REECIG
+597 
-603 NNRKVCGMKT
+603 
-613 LKKQIPYILLGATLL
+613 
-628 LLLGLNIIS
+628 
-637 QDHWLDSDMA
+637 
-647 AEMIFSRILSEEHH
+647 
-661 IFSTTNWYY
+661 
-670 STEFRV
+670 
-676 LYTQLIMGPLFR
+676 
-688 ICSNWHVIRTITN
+688 
-701 LVFYGLMLAS
+701 
-711 YYYFM
+711 
-716 KPLKVSRG
+716 
-724 LTVLSSCLL
+724 
-733 LLPFSE
+733 
-739 TMMTHMQMGNTYMSH
+739 
-754 VILVLWFF
+754 
-762 GMYLRLC
+762 
-769 SGEYHAKRKVSLW
+769 
-782 IFYVLLAIVCGMSGV
+782 
-797 RYLLALQC
+797 
-805 PLVLTSF
+805 
-812 FYLLG
+812 
-817 GEEFQS
+817 
-823 FRGEMTKE
+823 
-831 HFQTLFSTDRMRY
+831 
-844 FLYSLAGAFF
+844 
-854 AVVGYGINVV
+854 
-864 FISHKYVFQTYG
+864 
-876 ATNFIALY
+876 
-884 HGVLFDRI
+884 
-892 QNAVGCLLMLF
+892 
-903 GYIPDKGFLSLRGV
+903 
-917 VTMAAFVL
+917 
-925 LGIYGYV
+925 
-932 TVKSGKMQ
+932 
-940 RVTGFRSLITLFLKV
+940 
-955 SFVLNLFV
+955 
-963 FIFTTSTMV
+963 
-972 PRYYITIFI
+972 
-981 FALPVLC
+981 
-988 FYLEEEKMPFDRFA
+988 
-1002 VAALLTICLILG
+1002 
-1014 TGKTVMSFLTVD
+1014 
-1026 KNETKRPVAEFL
+1026 
-1038 AGNGYDFG
+1038 
-1046 FATYNNANIITE
+1046 
-1058 LTNGEVEIGNIG
+1058 
-1070 DPEHLEYFKWS
+1070 
-1081 SPMKYY
+1081 
-1087 EEGYHAG
+1087 
-1094 ETFLLLTAEECAEY
+1094 
-1108 AEAPALNQGEK
+1108 
-1119 VYEDGSYTVYVFD
+1119 
-1132 STEDLMDCAVAR
+1132 
-1144 Q
+1144 

>member
-214 DRFQKDAKI
+214 DRFQNDAKL

-228 KELTIPLV
+228 QELTIPLV

-416 ELMKSFLQRKMEEE
+416 ELMKSFLQRKIEEE

-457 YTKRGNRFGDRGR
+457 YTKRGNRFGDRDR
-470 SGRDDGEGRS
+470 SVRGGGEGRS
-480 FGRGDGSLAVKTGNA
+480 FGRGDG
-495 EDSAAVTEIAET
+495 
-507 MAAPV
+507 
-512 SVRTEDAA
+512 
-520 EMKTVRM
+520 
-527 EENGAAVTKR
+527 R
-537 RLTAN
+537 RRF
-542 TLGTERREKR
+542 GRGDRDRR
-552 KRERNGKSR
+552 
-561 ASVTASPR
+561 
-569 ENDLNLMRKLVDLPQ
+569 
-584 KPQLCFCGKSCIV
+584 
-597 REECIG
+597 
-603 NNRKVCGMKT
+603 
-613 LKKQIPYILLGATLL
+613 
-628 LLLGLNIIS
+628 
-637 QDHWLDSDMA
+637 
-647 AEMIFSRILSEEHH
+647 
-661 IFSTTNWYY
+661 
-670 STEFRV
+670 
-676 LYTQLIMGPLFR
+676 
-688 ICSNWHVIRTITN
+688 
-701 LVFYGLMLAS
+701 
-711 YYYFM
+711 
-716 KPLKVSRG
+716 
-724 LTVLSSCLL
+724 
-733 LLPFSE
+733 
-739 TMMTHMQMGNTYMSH
+739 
-754 VILVLWFF
+754 
-762 GMYLRLC
+762 
-769 SGEYHAKRKVSLW
+769 
-782 IFYVLLAIVCGMSGV
+782 
-797 RYLLALQC
+797 
-805 PLVLTSF
+805 
-812 FYLLG
+812 
-817 GEEFQS
+817 
-823 FRGEMTKE
+823 
-831 HFQTLFSTDRMRY
+831 
-844 FLYSLAGAFF
+844 
-854 AVVGYGINVV
+854 
-864 FISHKYVFQTYG
+864 
-876 ATNFIALY
+876 
-884 HGVLFDRI
+884 
-892 QNAVGCLLMLF
+892 
-903 GYIPDKGFLSLRGV
+903 
-917 VTMAAFVL
+917 
-925 LGIYGYV
+925 
-932 TVKSGKMQ
+932 
-940 RVTGFRSLITLFLKV
+940 
-955 SFVLNLFV
+955 
-963 FIFTTSTMV
+963 
-972 PRYYITIFI
+972 
-981 FALPVLC
+981 
-988 FYLEEEKMPFDRFA
+988 
-1002 VAALLTICLILG
+1002 
-1014 TGKTVMSFLTVD
+1014 
-1026 KNETKRPVAEFL
+1026 
-1038 AGNGYDFG
+1038 
-1046 FATYNNANIITE
+1046 
-1058 LTNGEVEIGNIG
+1058 
-1070 DPEHLEYFKWS
+1070 
-1081 SPMKYY
+1081 
-1087 EEGYHAG
+1087 
-1094 ETFLLLTAEECAEY
+1094 
-1108 AEAPALNQGEK
+1108 
-1119 VYEDGSYTVYVFD
+1119 EDGSIGSGEGRRRRRSD
-1132 STEDLMDCAVAR
+1132 SREDGRKWNDRDRKNADRKPSADR
-1144 Q
+1144 AEREAKKRKKREEPGIGNSFPKRKQS

>member
-7 NEEVEKVEEVKEQ
+7 NEEVNEAVEEVKAQ

-97 CPTRELAIQAAE
+97 CPTRELAIQAAA

-272 KVDELSDLLKEQG
+272 KVDELADLLKQQG

-300 DAVMKRFRNGGTSIL
+300 DVAMNRFRNGGASIL

-368 EIYKIREIERVCH
+368 EIGKIREIERVCH

-401 KYLNKAWELHEHEDI
+401 KYLNKAWELHEHEDV

-442 KLQVGDKGEEIAADE
+442 KLQVGDKGEEIAVDD
-457 YTKRGNRFGDRGR
+457 YVQRRGRFGEKGR
-470 SGRDDGEGRS
+470 FGRNDGEGRG
-480 FGRGDGSLAVKTGNA
+480 FGRGDGRRRFSR
-495 EDSAAVTEIAET
+495 EDGDRRRFGRGDRDRRDDDNTVSGENRRHRRDENREDGRKWGGRDKKAADRKY
-507 MAAPV
+507 
-512 SVRTEDAA
+512 SGDRS
-520 EMKTVRM
+520 
-527 EENGAAVTKR
+527 
-537 RLTAN
+537 
-542 TLGTERREKR
+542 EKE
-552 KRERNGKSR
+552 KEAGR
-561 ASVTASPR
+561 AGHR
-569 ENDLNLMRKLVDLPQ
+569 QQLPQ
-584 KPQLCFCGKSCIV
+584 
-597 REECIG
+597 E
-603 NNRKVCGMKT
+603 
-613 LKKQIPYILLGATLL
+613 KK
-628 LLLGLNIIS
+628 
-637 QDHWLDSDMA
+637 
-647 AEMIFSRILSEEHH
+647 ILS
-661 IFSTTNWYY
+661 
-670 STEFRV
+670 R
-676 LYTQLIMGPLFR
+676 
-688 ICSNWHVIRTITN
+688 
-701 LVFYGLMLAS
+701 
-711 YYYFM
+711 
-716 KPLKVSRG
+716 
-724 LTVLSSCLL
+724 
-733 LLPFSE
+733 
-739 TMMTHMQMGNTYMSH
+739 
-754 VILVLWFF
+754 
-762 GMYLRLC
+762 
-769 SGEYHAKRKVSLW
+769 
-782 IFYVLLAIVCGMSGV
+782 
-797 RYLLALQC
+797 
-805 PLVLTSF
+805 
-812 FYLLG
+812 
-817 GEEFQS
+817 
-823 FRGEMTKE
+823 
-831 HFQTLFSTDRMRY
+831 
-844 FLYSLAGAFF
+844 
-854 AVVGYGINVV
+854 
-864 FISHKYVFQTYG
+864 
-876 ATNFIALY
+876 
-884 HGVLFDRI
+884 
-892 QNAVGCLLMLF
+892 
-903 GYIPDKGFLSLRGV
+903 
-917 VTMAAFVL
+917 
-925 LGIYGYV
+925 
-932 TVKSGKMQ
+932 
-940 RVTGFRSLITLFLKV
+940 
-955 SFVLNLFV
+955 
-963 FIFTTSTMV
+963 
-972 PRYYITIFI
+972 
-981 FALPVLC
+981 
-988 FYLEEEKMPFDRFA
+988 
-1002 VAALLTICLILG
+1002 
-1014 TGKTVMSFLTVD
+1014 
-1026 KNETKRPVAEFL
+1026 
-1038 AGNGYDFG
+1038 
-1046 FATYNNANIITE
+1046 
-1058 LTNGEVEIGNIG
+1058 
-1070 DPEHLEYFKWS
+1070 
-1081 SPMKYY
+1081 
-1087 EEGYHAG
+1087 
-1094 ETFLLLTAEECAEY
+1094 
-1108 AEAPALNQGEK
+1108 
-1119 VYEDGSYTVYVFD
+1119 
-1132 STEDLMDCAVAR
+1132 
-1144 Q
+1144 

>member
-7 NEEVEKVEEVKEQ
+7 NEEAVKEQEILQDETSVQQENEQAQ

-155 MRRRTIKLDL
+155 MRRHTIKLDL

-214 DRFQKDAKI
+214 DRFQKDAKL

-272 KVDELSDLLKEQG
+272 KVDELADLLKKQG

-300 DAVMKRFRNGGTSIL
+300 DVAMNRFRNGGASIL

-457 YTKRGNRFGDRGR
+457 YAQRRGRFGERGR
-470 SGRDDGEGRS
+470 FGRGGDEGRNFGRRGGRRGDHGRDGERRR
-480 FGRGDGSLAVKTGNA
+480 FGRGDGAGREDSRDGENSRFGRSERRRRDNGSTGSA
-495 EDSAAVTEIAET
+495 ED
-507 MAAPV
+507 
-512 SVRTEDAA
+512 
-520 EMKTVRM
+520 
-527 EENGAAVTKR
+527 KR
-537 RLTAN
+537 RRRDENREDERKRGGRDKKTSDRKLT
-542 TLGTERREKR
+542 GDREERERKKRKKKEEPGIGNSFPKR
-552 KRERNGKSR
+552 KR
-561 ASVTASPR
+561 
-569 ENDLNLMRKLVDLPQ
+569 
-584 KPQLCFCGKSCIV
+584 
-597 REECIG
+597 
-603 NNRKVCGMKT
+603 
-613 LKKQIPYILLGATLL
+613 
-628 LLLGLNIIS
+628 
-637 QDHWLDSDMA
+637 
-647 AEMIFSRILSEEHH
+647 
-661 IFSTTNWYY
+661 
-670 STEFRV
+670 
-676 LYTQLIMGPLFR
+676 
-688 ICSNWHVIRTITN
+688 
-701 LVFYGLMLAS
+701 
-711 YYYFM
+711 
-716 KPLKVSRG
+716 
-724 LTVLSSCLL
+724 
-733 LLPFSE
+733 
-739 TMMTHMQMGNTYMSH
+739 
-754 VILVLWFF
+754 
-762 GMYLRLC
+762 
-769 SGEYHAKRKVSLW
+769 
-782 IFYVLLAIVCGMSGV
+782 
-797 RYLLALQC
+797 
-805 PLVLTSF
+805 
-812 FYLLG
+812 
-817 GEEFQS
+817 
-823 FRGEMTKE
+823 
-831 HFQTLFSTDRMRY
+831 
-844 FLYSLAGAFF
+844 
-854 AVVGYGINVV
+854 
-864 FISHKYVFQTYG
+864 
-876 ATNFIALY
+876 
-884 HGVLFDRI
+884 
-892 QNAVGCLLMLF
+892 
-903 GYIPDKGFLSLRGV
+903 
-917 VTMAAFVL
+917 
-925 LGIYGYV
+925 
-932 TVKSGKMQ
+932 
-940 RVTGFRSLITLFLKV
+940 
-955 SFVLNLFV
+955 
-963 FIFTTSTMV
+963 
-972 PRYYITIFI
+972 
-981 FALPVLC
+981 
-988 FYLEEEKMPFDRFA
+988 
-1002 VAALLTICLILG
+1002 
-1014 TGKTVMSFLTVD
+1014 
-1026 KNETKRPVAEFL
+1026 
-1038 AGNGYDFG
+1038 
-1046 FATYNNANIITE
+1046 
-1058 LTNGEVEIGNIG
+1058 
-1070 DPEHLEYFKWS
+1070 
-1081 SPMKYY
+1081 
-1087 EEGYHAG
+1087 
-1094 ETFLLLTAEECAEY
+1094 
-1108 AEAPALNQGEK
+1108 
-1119 VYEDGSYTVYVFD
+1119 
-1132 STEDLMDCAVAR
+1132 
-1144 Q
+1144 

>member
-7 NEEVEKVEEVKEQ
+7 NEEVNEEVEEVKEQ

-214 DRFQKDAKI
+214 DRFQNDAKL

-228 KELTIPLV
+228 QELTIPLV

-457 YTKRGNRFGDRGR
+457 YTKRGNRFGDGGR
-470 SGRDDGEGRS
+470 SGRGDGEGRS
-480 FGRGDGSLAVKTGNA
+480 FGRGDGRRKFGREDGDRRRFGRGDRDRRDDGSTGSGEDRRRRRSDSREDGRKWNDRDRKNA
-495 EDSAAVTEIAET
+495 DRKPSAERAERE
-507 MAAPV
+507 AKK
-512 SVRTEDAA
+512 R
-520 EMKTVRM
+520 KKR
-527 EENGAAVTKR
+527 EEPGIGNSFP
-537 RLTAN
+537 
-542 TLGTERREKR
+542 KR
-552 KRERNGKSR
+552 KRS
-561 ASVTASPR
+561 
-569 ENDLNLMRKLVDLPQ
+569 
-584 KPQLCFCGKSCIV
+584 
-597 REECIG
+597 
-603 NNRKVCGMKT
+603 
-613 LKKQIPYILLGATLL
+613 
-628 LLLGLNIIS
+628 
-637 QDHWLDSDMA
+637 
-647 AEMIFSRILSEEHH
+647 
-661 IFSTTNWYY
+661 
-670 STEFRV
+670 
-676 LYTQLIMGPLFR
+676 
-688 ICSNWHVIRTITN
+688 
-701 LVFYGLMLAS
+701 
-711 YYYFM
+711 
-716 KPLKVSRG
+716 
-724 LTVLSSCLL
+724 
-733 LLPFSE
+733 
-739 TMMTHMQMGNTYMSH
+739 
-754 VILVLWFF
+754 
-762 GMYLRLC
+762 
-769 SGEYHAKRKVSLW
+769 
-782 IFYVLLAIVCGMSGV
+782 
-797 RYLLALQC
+797 
-805 PLVLTSF
+805 
-812 FYLLG
+812 
-817 GEEFQS
+817 
-823 FRGEMTKE
+823 
-831 HFQTLFSTDRMRY
+831 
-844 FLYSLAGAFF
+844 
-854 AVVGYGINVV
+854 
-864 FISHKYVFQTYG
+864 
-876 ATNFIALY
+876 
-884 HGVLFDRI
+884 
-892 QNAVGCLLMLF
+892 
-903 GYIPDKGFLSLRGV
+903 
-917 VTMAAFVL
+917 
-925 LGIYGYV
+925 
-932 TVKSGKMQ
+932 
-940 RVTGFRSLITLFLKV
+940 
-955 SFVLNLFV
+955 
-963 FIFTTSTMV
+963 
-972 PRYYITIFI
+972 
-981 FALPVLC
+981 
-988 FYLEEEKMPFDRFA
+988 
-1002 VAALLTICLILG
+1002 
-1014 TGKTVMSFLTVD
+1014 
-1026 KNETKRPVAEFL
+1026 
-1038 AGNGYDFG
+1038 
-1046 FATYNNANIITE
+1046 
-1058 LTNGEVEIGNIG
+1058 
-1070 DPEHLEYFKWS
+1070 
-1081 SPMKYY
+1081 
-1087 EEGYHAG
+1087 
-1094 ETFLLLTAEECAEY
+1094 
-1108 AEAPALNQGEK
+1108 
-1119 VYEDGSYTVYVFD
+1119 
-1132 STEDLMDCAVAR
+1132 
-1144 Q
+1144 

>member
-214 DRFQKDAKI
+214 DRFQNDAKL

-228 KELTIPLV
+228 QELTIPLV

-416 ELMKSFLQRKMEEE
+416 ELMKSFLQRKIEEE

-480 FGRGDGSLAVKTGNA
+480 FGRGDGRRRFGRGDRDPREDGSTGSGEGRRRRRSDSREDGRKWNDRDRKNA
-495 EDSAAVTEIAET
+495 DRKPSAERAERE
-507 MAAPV
+507 AKK
-512 SVRTEDAA
+512 R
-520 EMKTVRM
+520 KKR
-527 EENGAAVTKR
+527 EEPGIGNSFP
-537 RLTAN
+537 
-542 TLGTERREKR
+542 KR
-552 KRERNGKSR
+552 KRS
-561 ASVTASPR
+561 
-569 ENDLNLMRKLVDLPQ
+569 
-584 KPQLCFCGKSCIV
+584 
-597 REECIG
+597 
-603 NNRKVCGMKT
+603 
-613 LKKQIPYILLGATLL
+613 
-628 LLLGLNIIS
+628 
-637 QDHWLDSDMA
+637 
-647 AEMIFSRILSEEHH
+647 
-661 IFSTTNWYY
+661 
-670 STEFRV
+670 
-676 LYTQLIMGPLFR
+676 
-688 ICSNWHVIRTITN
+688 
-701 LVFYGLMLAS
+701 
-711 YYYFM
+711 
-716 KPLKVSRG
+716 
-724 LTVLSSCLL
+724 
-733 LLPFSE
+733 
-739 TMMTHMQMGNTYMSH
+739 
-754 VILVLWFF
+754 
-762 GMYLRLC
+762 
-769 SGEYHAKRKVSLW
+769 
-782 IFYVLLAIVCGMSGV
+782 
-797 RYLLALQC
+797 
-805 PLVLTSF
+805 
-812 FYLLG
+812 
-817 GEEFQS
+817 
-823 FRGEMTKE
+823 
-831 HFQTLFSTDRMRY
+831 
-844 FLYSLAGAFF
+844 
-854 AVVGYGINVV
+854 
-864 FISHKYVFQTYG
+864 
-876 ATNFIALY
+876 
-884 HGVLFDRI
+884 
-892 QNAVGCLLMLF
+892 
-903 GYIPDKGFLSLRGV
+903 
-917 VTMAAFVL
+917 
-925 LGIYGYV
+925 
-932 TVKSGKMQ
+932 
-940 RVTGFRSLITLFLKV
+940 
-955 SFVLNLFV
+955 
-963 FIFTTSTMV
+963 
-972 PRYYITIFI
+972 
-981 FALPVLC
+981 
-988 FYLEEEKMPFDRFA
+988 
-1002 VAALLTICLILG
+1002 
-1014 TGKTVMSFLTVD
+1014 
-1026 KNETKRPVAEFL
+1026 
-1038 AGNGYDFG
+1038 
-1046 FATYNNANIITE
+1046 
-1058 LTNGEVEIGNIG
+1058 
-1070 DPEHLEYFKWS
+1070 
-1081 SPMKYY
+1081 
-1087 EEGYHAG
+1087 
-1094 ETFLLLTAEECAEY
+1094 
-1108 AEAPALNQGEK
+1108 
-1119 VYEDGSYTVYVFD
+1119 
-1132 STEDLMDCAVAR
+1132 
-1144 Q
+1144 

>member
-214 DRFQKDAKI
+214 DRFQNDAKL

-228 KELTIPLV
+228 QELTIPLV

-470 SGRDDGEGRS
+470 SGRGDGEGRS
-480 FGRGDGSLAVKTGNA
+480 FGRGDGRRKLGR
-495 EDSAAVTEIAET
+495 EDGEH
-507 MAAPV
+507 
-512 SVRTEDAA
+512 
-520 EMKTVRM
+520 
-527 EENGAAVTKR
+527 R
-537 RLTAN
+537 RF
-542 TLGTERREKR
+542 GRGDRDRREDGSTGSGESRRRRRSDSREDGRKWNDRDRKNADRKPSADRAEREEKKRKKREDPGIGNSFPKR
-552 KRERNGKSR
+552 KRS
-561 ASVTASPR
+561 
-569 ENDLNLMRKLVDLPQ
+569 
-584 KPQLCFCGKSCIV
+584 
-597 REECIG
+597 
-603 NNRKVCGMKT
+603 
-613 LKKQIPYILLGATLL
+613 
-628 LLLGLNIIS
+628 
-637 QDHWLDSDMA
+637 
-647 AEMIFSRILSEEHH
+647 
-661 IFSTTNWYY
+661 
-670 STEFRV
+670 
-676 LYTQLIMGPLFR
+676 
-688 ICSNWHVIRTITN
+688 
-701 LVFYGLMLAS
+701 
-711 YYYFM
+711 
-716 KPLKVSRG
+716 
-724 LTVLSSCLL
+724 
-733 LLPFSE
+733 
-739 TMMTHMQMGNTYMSH
+739 
-754 VILVLWFF
+754 
-762 GMYLRLC
+762 
-769 SGEYHAKRKVSLW
+769 
-782 IFYVLLAIVCGMSGV
+782 
-797 RYLLALQC
+797 
-805 PLVLTSF
+805 
-812 FYLLG
+812 
-817 GEEFQS
+817 
-823 FRGEMTKE
+823 
-831 HFQTLFSTDRMRY
+831 
-844 FLYSLAGAFF
+844 
-854 AVVGYGINVV
+854 
-864 FISHKYVFQTYG
+864 
-876 ATNFIALY
+876 
-884 HGVLFDRI
+884 
-892 QNAVGCLLMLF
+892 
-903 GYIPDKGFLSLRGV
+903 
-917 VTMAAFVL
+917 
-925 LGIYGYV
+925 
-932 TVKSGKMQ
+932 
-940 RVTGFRSLITLFLKV
+940 
-955 SFVLNLFV
+955 
-963 FIFTTSTMV
+963 
-972 PRYYITIFI
+972 
-981 FALPVLC
+981 
-988 FYLEEEKMPFDRFA
+988 
-1002 VAALLTICLILG
+1002 
-1014 TGKTVMSFLTVD
+1014 
-1026 KNETKRPVAEFL
+1026 
-1038 AGNGYDFG
+1038 
-1046 FATYNNANIITE
+1046 
-1058 LTNGEVEIGNIG
+1058 
-1070 DPEHLEYFKWS
+1070 
-1081 SPMKYY
+1081 
-1087 EEGYHAG
+1087 
-1094 ETFLLLTAEECAEY
+1094 
-1108 AEAPALNQGEK
+1108 
-1119 VYEDGSYTVYVFD
+1119 
-1132 STEDLMDCAVAR
+1132 
-1144 Q
+1144 

>member
-7 NEEVEKVEEVKEQ
+7 NEEVKEEVEEMKEQ

-214 DRFQKDAKI
+214 DRFQNDAKL

-228 KELTIPLV
+228 QELTIPLV

-243 KNQDKDAACVRLLE
+243 KSQDKDAACVRLLE

-368 EIYKIREIERVCH
+368 EIGKIREIERVCH

-416 ELMKSFLQRKMEEE
+416 ELMKGFLQRKMEEE
-430 GCDALELAAAML
+430 GCDALDLAAAML
-442 KLQVGDKGEEIAADE
+442 KFQVGDKGEEIAADD
-457 YTKRGNRFGDRGR
+457 YVQRRGRFGEKGR
-470 SGRDDGEGRS
+470 
-480 FGRGDGSLAVKTGNA
+480 FGRGDGEGRGFGRRDGRRKYGR
-495 EDSAAVTEIAET
+495 ED
-507 MAAPV
+507 
-512 SVRTEDAA
+512 
-520 EMKTVRM
+520 
-527 EENGAAVTKR
+527 G
-537 RLTAN
+537 
-542 TLGTERREKR
+542 ERRRFGRGDRDRREDGSTGSGEDRRRRRDESREDGRKWGSRDKKTADRKYSGDRAEREAKKRKKQEEPGIGNSFPKR
-552 KRERNGKSR
+552 KRS
-561 ASVTASPR
+561 
-569 ENDLNLMRKLVDLPQ
+569 
-584 KPQLCFCGKSCIV
+584 
-597 REECIG
+597 
-603 NNRKVCGMKT
+603 
-613 LKKQIPYILLGATLL
+613 
-628 LLLGLNIIS
+628 
-637 QDHWLDSDMA
+637 
-647 AEMIFSRILSEEHH
+647 
-661 IFSTTNWYY
+661 
-670 STEFRV
+670 
-676 LYTQLIMGPLFR
+676 
-688 ICSNWHVIRTITN
+688 
-701 LVFYGLMLAS
+701 
-711 YYYFM
+711 
-716 KPLKVSRG
+716 
-724 LTVLSSCLL
+724 
-733 LLPFSE
+733 
-739 TMMTHMQMGNTYMSH
+739 
-754 VILVLWFF
+754 
-762 GMYLRLC
+762 
-769 SGEYHAKRKVSLW
+769 
-782 IFYVLLAIVCGMSGV
+782 
-797 RYLLALQC
+797 
-805 PLVLTSF
+805 
-812 FYLLG
+812 
-817 GEEFQS
+817 
-823 FRGEMTKE
+823 
-831 HFQTLFSTDRMRY
+831 
-844 FLYSLAGAFF
+844 
-854 AVVGYGINVV
+854 
-864 FISHKYVFQTYG
+864 
-876 ATNFIALY
+876 
-884 HGVLFDRI
+884 
-892 QNAVGCLLMLF
+892 
-903 GYIPDKGFLSLRGV
+903 
-917 VTMAAFVL
+917 
-925 LGIYGYV
+925 
-932 TVKSGKMQ
+932 
-940 RVTGFRSLITLFLKV
+940 
-955 SFVLNLFV
+955 
-963 FIFTTSTMV
+963 
-972 PRYYITIFI
+972 
-981 FALPVLC
+981 
-988 FYLEEEKMPFDRFA
+988 
-1002 VAALLTICLILG
+1002 
-1014 TGKTVMSFLTVD
+1014 
-1026 KNETKRPVAEFL
+1026 
-1038 AGNGYDFG
+1038 
-1046 FATYNNANIITE
+1046 
-1058 LTNGEVEIGNIG
+1058 
-1070 DPEHLEYFKWS
+1070 
-1081 SPMKYY
+1081 
-1087 EEGYHAG
+1087 
-1094 ETFLLLTAEECAEY
+1094 
-1108 AEAPALNQGEK
+1108 
-1119 VYEDGSYTVYVFD
+1119 
-1132 STEDLMDCAVAR
+1132 
-1144 Q
+1144 